1 MTDWERFEQMQPEEE
16 QTDSAP
22 GTFTHE
28 PGESPSQPDV
38 SPNAKLEKMS
48 ATGGEDAFPVSAPAE
63 STDAQQEKTEQAD
76 KAWSM
81 AAGGDSCNESK
92 STDGLV
98 LGIAIGM
105 VAGILIGF
113 LLKQMPIWIVGGI
126 LLGGAI
132 GFLLDLRSDRRRKE
146 SAACEKDAEQ

>member
-63 STDAQQEKTEQAD
+63 STDAQQEKTEQ
-76 KAWSM
+76 
-81 AAGGDSCNESK
+81 
-92 STDGLV
+92 
-98 LGIAIGM
+98 GIPATSRNPPM
-105 VAGILIGF
+105 VSF
-113 LLKQMPIWIVGGI
+113 L
-126 LLGGAI
+126 A
-132 GFLLDLRSDRRRKE
+132 LRLEWWPASS
-146 SAACEKDAEQ
+146 SAFY